1 MAFDG
6 TYELTYDSDGYDY
19 LGTKVVLD
27 EAFGHHEFV
36 ILIESVLLL

>member
-19 LGTKVVLD
+19 LGTKVVLN
-27 EAFGHHEFV
+27 ETFGHREFV
-36 ILIESVLLL
+36 VLIESALLL

>member
-6 TYELTYDSDGYDY
+6 TYELTYDSDVYDY

-27 EAFGHHEFV
+27 DTFGHRKFV
-36 ILIESVLLL
+36 VLIESAILL